1 MKKIGILTFHTAM
14 NYGAILQTYALYHTI
29 ASMGY
34 MPVIINRQAT
44 TIFSG
49 KWKAILRYILIK
61 VLPLKICSFHKRF
74 LMAKRFDIFSK
85 KNLPNK
91 TFPSFSSQQLKR
103 RHIDIDC
110 VVAGSDQ
117 IWNYNL
123 SESQSPG
130 MGLDMFVG
138 FLPERI
144 KRVSYAASF
153 GTAKWNYDTRL
164 TAEINAL
171 LCKFSAISVRENS
184 GIDICDKVFKLKAET
199 VLDPTLLLSPRHYD
213 KLIQDSMLESTPYIL
228 IFKFN
233 WDDGF
238 CNMIE
243 ALSNKTTLPICSI
256 NSKRESN
263 HYRSVYSPT
272 VEQWLAYI
280 KNAHLVITDSFHAL
294 SFSIIYNKPFVV
306 LNNGI
311 PERMDRQTD
320 LLKSLGI
327 NDRCLSYEDV
337 VNNIG
342 SLMKLSYSEVNK
354 RLALKQKKSIDF
366 LKRSLQ

>member
-14 NYGAILQTYALYHTI
+14 NYGAILQTYALYKTI
-29 ASMGY
+29 ASMGH
-34 MPVIINRQAT
+34 MPLIINRQAT

-49 KWKAILRYILIK
+49 KWKAILRYLLLKI
-61 VLPLKICSFHKRF
+61 LPLNLCSFHRRL

-91 TFPSFSSQQLKR
+91 TLPFFSSRQLKR
-103 RHIDIDC
+103 KKIDVDC
-110 VVAGSDQ
+110 IVVGSDQ

-130 MGLDMFVG
+130 MGLDMFVN
-138 FLPERI
+138 FLPENI

-153 GTAKWNYDTRL
+153 GTAKWNYDTDL
-164 TAEINAL
+164 TFKIKTL

-184 GIDICDKVFKLKAET
+184 GVDICKEIFNLKAKK
-199 VLDPTLLLSPRHYD
+199 VLDPTLLLSQKHYD
-213 KLIQDSMLESTPYIL
+213 GLLQDSQLDLTPYIL
-228 IFKFN
+228 FFKFN
-233 WDDGF
+233 WDNGF
-238 CNMIE
+238 CNLIE
-243 ALSNKTTLPICSI
+243 TLPDKTSLPICSI
-256 NSKRESN
+256 NSKKESGC
-263 HYRSVYSPT
+263 YRSVYSPT
-272 VEQWLAYI
+272 IAQWLTYI
-280 KNAHLVITDSFHAL
+280 KNAHIVITDSFHAL
-294 SFSIIYNKPFVV
+294 AFSIIYNKPFVV

-337 VNNIG
+337 LNNIN
-342 SLMKLSYSEVNK
+342 SLMDLNYSEANN
-354 RLALKQKKSIDF
+354 RLALKRKESIEF
-366 LKRSLQ
+366 LEHSLQ